1 MLTKDKIIQIIHDSF
16 EVTTNLNLE
25 THHQAKLY
33 CLANKVLADQIVIQ
47 HLDLIANYD
56 SETFGHCLRTGMIV
70 ADLYLVDSHLE
81 SPKQT
86 NGDLETNMVA
96 GFLHDYGKREIP
108 LEILKAE
115 KYTNEE
121 RREYITELKED
132 DREGERRATKRR
144 KSRPWIK
151 RCQRLLN
158 LADILDGIGSVRE
171 YQKILPN
178 KPFTNQEIIT
188 ALNNTFPAEQ
198 PLIKHIQE
206 TYLNNRIATTS
217 D

>member
-1 MLTKDKIIQIIHDSF
+1 MIDKI
-16 EVTTNLNLE
+16 
-25 THHQAKLY
+25 THGL
-33 CLANKVLADQIVIQ
+33 
-47 HLDLIANYD
+47 
-56 SETFGHCLRTGMIV
+56 F
-70 ADLYLVDSHLE
+70 
-81 SPKQT
+81 
-86 NGDLETNMVA
+86 
-96 GFLHDYGKREIP
+96 
-108 LEILKAE
+108 
-115 KYTNEE
+115 
-121 RREYITELKED
+121 KED

-206 TYLNNRIATTS
+206 TYLNKDYKPPKITKGNEEGGLIRRTVKKLLFI
-217 D
+217 DD